1 MDEERSK
8 SERMEEERAVAQAV
22 CEVGVAAPTGGISD
36 CYFAS
41 CYQDSSRND

>member
-22 CEVGVAAPTGGISD
+22 CEVGNAISREVPIL
-36 CYFAS
+36 S
-41 CYQDSSRND
+41 